1 MTIKVSKRGKK
12 AFKASCSVCG
22 CEFSYRTEDLKE
34 DAFQNHYVECPYC
47 KQAVPHE
54 YELKKKCIALAH
66 SKQTGQALYGDEY
79 KCLYADYSNA
89 YGRSMAELGS
99 VACQNKAIPDLNKLA
114 IGATPWTL
122 CRKNQPYC
130 FAESSEHA
138 SESYAYM
145 VTAKDFETAVYA
157 VASYFIP
164 DFAACRATPESYKQ
178 ADCEY
183 TIDTKAA

>member
-1 MTIKVSKRGKK
+1 MAIKVSKRGKK

-47 KQAVPHE
+47 KQVVPHD

-66 SKQTGQALYGDEY
+66 SKQTGLTLYGDEY
-79 KCLYADYSNA
+79 KWLYADYGNA
-89 YGRSMAELGS
+89 YGRSMAELDS
-99 VACQNKAIPDLNKLA
+99 AACHNKAIPDLNKLA

-122 CRKNQPYC
+122 CQKSQPYR
-130 FAESSEHA
+130 FAEGSERA
-138 SESYAYM
+138 SVGYT
-145 VTAKDFETAVYA
+145 VTTKGFETAAYA

-164 DFAACRATPESYKQ
+164 DFTACHATPESYKQ
-178 ADCEY
+178 ANCEY
-183 TIDTKAA
+183 AIDAKQ